1 MEYLSEH
8 LWKMGPRL
16 TPGNFL
22 FLGDYVDRGYNG
34 PEVLAYLL
42 AQKVLAPKKW
52 FLLRGN
58 HEMRVVN
65 GDEESYGLGSFLTQC
80 RLRFGDEF
88 GEQVWEANPNPDSQ
102 PGVYL
107 PEPEPELEGVQP
119 LLRLD
124 ASRGDDPGAALRR
137 PWRHSEEY
145 PERWPGNPNI
155 IQTSHPHHH
164 PN

>member
-88 GEQVWEANPNPDSQ
+88 GEQVWEASPNPNSQ

-107 PEPEPELEGVQP
+107 PQPETPTG
-119 LLRLD
+119 RRATS
-124 ASRGDDPGAALRR
+124 ASTGCQSRRRSGSSSSPPTAGFRGI
-137 PWRHSEEY
+137 S
-145 PERWPGNPNI
+145 
-155 IQTSHPHHH
+155 
-164 PN
+164 